1 MIGVR
6 IDIEKKEYI
15 TIVKERKATNVSVV
29 KDVFSKRKMQT
40 GQPNIDIWDN
50 TCIVIYIWE
59 EPGKN
64 DPIGVIGDTYNDFAL
79 FTQWAR
85 DSS

>member
-1 MIGVR
+1 LIGVR

-40 GQPNIDIWDN
+40 GQPNTDI
-50 TCIVIYIWE
+50 
-59 EPGKN
+59 
-64 DPIGVIGDTYNDFAL
+64 
-79 FTQWAR
+79 
-85 DSS
+85 